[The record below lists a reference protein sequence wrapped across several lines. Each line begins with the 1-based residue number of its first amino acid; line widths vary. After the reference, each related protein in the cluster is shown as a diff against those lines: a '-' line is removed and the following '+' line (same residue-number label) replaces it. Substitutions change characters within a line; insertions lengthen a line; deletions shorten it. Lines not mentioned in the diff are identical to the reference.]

1 MRILAI
7 ESSCDDTSAAVVE
20 ANQSLISVI
29 SNVVSSQT
37 DLHQKFG
44 GVVPELAAREHVGN
58 ILPVINAALAQAE
71 IDIKEI
77 KNNIDAIA
85 VTSGPGLVTSLMVGI
100 ETAKTLAHTLDL
112 PLINV
117 NHIEGHIHANFIN
130 RNDIQL
136 PAIVLTVSGGH
147 TNLVMMDENKNLTI
161 VGQTRD
167 DAAGE
172 AFDKAAQ
179 LMDLGYP
186 GGPIISKL
194 AAETSDEDKLKYHI
208 DLPRPMIGSH
218 DLDFS
223 FSGLK
228 TAMLYALKNDSEW
241 REKIPSYCDAFESAV
256 VDVLVSKTVAAA
268 KKHGVKTIMLSGGV
282 SANRKLRATL
292 KESAERLGYDFSAPD
307 LAYTSDNAAMI
318 GAAACHKFYLKQFA
332 ETSTLRAEPN
342 QEI

>member
-1 MRILAI
+1 M
-7 ESSCDDTSAAVVE
+7 VE
-20 ANQSLISVI
+20 TNQSLISVI
-29 SNVVSSQT
+29 SNVVSSQIE
-37 DLHQKFG
+37 LHQKFG

-58 ILPVINAALAQAE
+58 VVPVINTALERAG
-71 IDIKEI
+71 IDIKHA
-77 KNNIDAIA
+77 KDCLAAIA
-85 VTSGPGLVTSLMVGI
+85 VTSGPGLITSLMVGV
-100 ETAKTLAHTLDL
+100 ETAKALALAWDL
-112 PLINV
+112 PLISV
-117 NHIEGHIHANFIN
+117 NHIEGHIHANFID

-147 TNLVMMDENKNLTI
+147 TNLVTMDKDGILAI

-186 GGPIISKL
+186 GGPIVSKL
-194 AAETSDEDKLKYHI
+194 AGEVSAEVRSKYHI
-208 DLPRPMIGSH
+208 NLPRPMINSH

-228 TAMLYALKNDSEW
+228 TALLYALKNDADW
-241 REKIPSYCDAFESAV
+241 REKIPSYCNAFESAI
-256 VDVLVSKTVAAA
+256 VDVLVSKTLAAA
-268 KKHGVKTIMLSGGV
+268 KQHDVKTIMLSGGV
-282 SANRKLRATL
+282 SANRKLRAAL
-292 KESAERLGYDFSAPD
+292 SESAERLGYQFSAPA

-318 GAAACHKFYLKQFA
+318 GAAACIKLSQNRFA
-332 ETSTLRAEPN
+332 DVYSLTAEPN

>member
-20 ANQSLISVI
+20 DNQSLISVI

-58 ILPVINAALAQAE
+58 VLPVINAALAQAG

-77 KNNIDAIA
+77 KNSIDAIA

-100 ETAKTLAHTLDL
+100 ETAKTLAHTLGL

-117 NHIEGHIHANFIN
+117 NHVEGHIHANFID
-130 RNDIQL
+130 RDDIQL

-194 AAETSDEDKLKYHI
+194 AGEAFDEDKLRYHI

-228 TAMLYALKNDSEW
+228 TALLYALNNDPEW
-241 REKIPSYCDAFESAV
+241 RKKISSYCDAFESAV
-256 VDVLVSKTVAAA
+256 VDVLVSKTLAAA
-268 KKHGVKTIMLSGGV
+268 KKHNVKTIMLSGGV
-282 SANRKLRATL
+282 SANRKLRATM
-292 KESAERLGYDFSAPD
+292 KESAEHLNYSFSAPD

-318 GAAACHKFYLKQFA
+318 GAAACHKFYQNQF
-332 ETSTLRAEPN
+332 TDITTLRAEPN
-342 QEI
+342 LEI